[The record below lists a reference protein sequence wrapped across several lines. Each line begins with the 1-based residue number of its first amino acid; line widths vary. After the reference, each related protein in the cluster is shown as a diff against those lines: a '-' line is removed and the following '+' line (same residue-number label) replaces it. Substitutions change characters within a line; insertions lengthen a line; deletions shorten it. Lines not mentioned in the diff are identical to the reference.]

1 MTYYDSYLA
10 HHGVKGMRWGVRRA
24 QARMYAKKDA
34 KRSKTINT
42 LSPVA
47 GTLDVKRRMKLQKA
61 MNSAYGDTR
70 GATRFRAMSSYS
82 KRAVND
88 KKLTTRFERKFN
100 KQVAKVAKRFDKLS
114 ASYMQVYAS
123 NKRYTINDAKRLGQL
138 AAANKLM
145 KRAKNREMVYNFD
158 RVEGE

>member
-1 MTYYDSYLA
+1 
-10 HHGVKGMRWGVRRA
+10 
-24 QARMYAKKDA
+24 
-34 KRSKTINT
+34 
-42 LSPVA
+42 
-47 GTLDVKRRMKLQKA
+47 
-61 MNSAYGDTR
+61 
-70 GATRFRAMSSYS
+70 MSSYS
-82 KRAVND
+82 KHAVND

-114 ASYMQVYAS
+114 TSYMRVYAG
-123 NKRYTINDAKRLGQL
+123 NKRYTISEAKRLGQL